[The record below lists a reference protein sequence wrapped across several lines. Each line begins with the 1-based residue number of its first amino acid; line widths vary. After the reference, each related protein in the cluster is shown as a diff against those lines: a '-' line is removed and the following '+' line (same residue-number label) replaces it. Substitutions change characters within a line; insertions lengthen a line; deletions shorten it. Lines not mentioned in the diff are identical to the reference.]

1 MSHAKKYKY
10 YVDVATNRKLK
21 FEDLP
26 LLVAK
31 ALRQPHDA
39 QEPSARKLWDIELEL
54 TTDVQHGRLVV
65 CHPETLAAYSPPIS
79 EDQLNGSVLIPE
91 LDLSDYLGATRGI
104 EVRLKPHGLGP
115 DFWTF
120 ENAAAD
126 IQKVDT
132 FFGGD
137 GKTFL
142 SYLLEAAKDGDISVY
157 DPDTLTEFKKPIKC
171 IRPNVDFVS
180 SDDVIE
186 CFAAEGGMN
195 FAEDETRNWP
205 GVRISDISR
214 PPSLRD
220 KKPWITEEIDA
231 RPGLYLYQQA
241 ACEIA
246 ETQKWDDATFQD
258 FLLDLA
264 SAIRGNHLEIYKP
277 RTGITASPETQVKW
291 FVTVDGVNA
300 WLDKKPHITYRWLR
314 QGARPSVASEENP
327 TPMDISQSKVKN
339 RAWRDVA
346 LPYIVQTYKSGQFS
360 SAKDLYNALEKKIG
374 TVGSPFEKGV
384 GPHAYTLFVK
394 EISQPLKLK
403 TFQNA
408 WQEIKNSQ

>member
-1 MSHAKKYKY
+1 
-10 YVDVATNRKLK
+10 
-21 FEDLP
+21 
-26 LLVAK
+26 LLIAK
-31 ALRQPHDA
+31 ALRQPHDT
-39 QEPSARKLWDIELEL
+39 QELDDTKLWDIELEL

-91 LDLSDYLGATRGI
+91 HDLGDYLGATRGI
-104 EVRLKPHGLGP
+104 EVRLKAHGLGP

-126 IQKVDT
+126 IQKFDT
-132 FFGGD
+132 WD
-137 GKTFL
+137 GPQGKSFL
-142 SYLLEAAKDGDISVY
+142 SYLLEDAKKGDISVF
-157 DPDTLTEFKKPIKC
+157 DPDTLTAFDPTIKG
-171 IRPNVDFVS
+171 IRSSIDLVS
-180 SDDVIE
+180 TDEVWD
-186 CFAAEGGMN
+186 CFFLGACMNDAE
-195 FAEDETRNWP
+195 EETRKWP
-205 GVRISDISR
+205 GERISDIER

-220 KKPWITEEIDA
+220 KKPWIQEAIVA
-231 RPGLYLYQQA
+231 RPGMYLYQQA
-241 ACEIA
+241 ASEIA
-246 ETQKWDDATFQD
+246 EAEKWDDATFQD

-300 WLDKKPHITYRWLR
+300 WLAKKSHITYRWMR

-327 TPMDISQSKVKN
+327 TSMDISQRKVQN

-346 LPYIVQTYKSGQFS
+346 LPYIVQIYKSGQFS
-360 SAKDLYNALEKKIG
+360 CAKDLYNALEKKIG